1 MSSRGGQNAS
11 SYLSTIQSKVNLNE
25 GVAKPDSTASNFNAM
40 ERESQ
45 NINTYIVSSQSA
57 PDQAKQSRIVKLST
71 KQEAPV
77 PSKTKKSEES
87 SYFRIA
93 VKPQLTPLNVAKISS
108 SDKIEVKAKSPV
120 FSHNQSDSP
129 SNPSNAPFA

>member
-1 MSSRGGQNAS
+1 
-11 SYLSTIQSKVNLNE
+11 
-25 GVAKPDSTASNFNAM
+25 M

-71 KQEAPV
+71 KQEATV

-129 SNPSNAPFA
+129 SNPSNAPFAQKVAELISKKQEPVDDVYGLERSAISSVSGA